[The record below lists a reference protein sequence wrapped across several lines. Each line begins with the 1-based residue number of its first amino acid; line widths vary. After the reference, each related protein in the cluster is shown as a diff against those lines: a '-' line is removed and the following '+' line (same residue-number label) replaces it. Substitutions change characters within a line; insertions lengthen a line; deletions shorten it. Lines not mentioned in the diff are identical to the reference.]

1 MFQHCMRKL
10 FTLLLSTTWLL
21 GLSLLQMLR
30 NSFQVSLIFKRKLD
44 FLDLF
49 CIFII
54 KLMFHKKIVWILL
67 FKYITD
73 QGNSGFSN
81 SVSGRLPRSPRS
93 GQHFG
98 PSQPQT
104 ASVKS
109 WNDRVSFP
117 WPENSKYWGSVLA
130 LFLWTL
136 GPWGWISVSQFQ

>member
-10 FTLLLSTTWLL
+10 FTLLLSTPWLL

-109 WNDRVSFP
+109 WNHGMIG
-117 WPENSKYWGSVLA
+117 YH
-130 LFLWTL
+130 FLDLKTANIEGQYL
-136 GPWGWISVSQFQ
+136 RYFYGPWGLGGG